1 MRFAGFFNGTFD
13 MVGPQ
18 PAGRRWTAGE
28 EKQLLDLLA
37 SGAKAPAI
45 ARAIKRSTGA
55 VYARINVLRGL
66 GRKSLPSERL
76 AASRDV
82 ASRMPES

>member
-1 MRFAGFFNGTFD
+1 

-18 PAGRRWTAGE
+18 PAGRKWTIGE
-28 EKQLLDLLA
+28 ERHMLDLLA
-37 SGAKAPAI
+37 SGAKVPAI

-55 VYARINVLRGL
+55 VHARINSLKRL
-66 GRKSLPSERL
+66 PRKSLPSERL
-76 AASRDV
+76 VAARDV